1 MDLCVLKIVI
11 SDCVQIIQH
20 RTCFNGIYGVKWTKI
35 YSKGNVKMHAIIAH
49 SGKQYHLKPGL
60 KFNLEKI
67 TDEVGKELK
76 LGNVLMC
83 QDDKLHVGT
92 PYVEGK
98 AVLVR
103 VIEHGRGEKLNIIKF
118 KRRKHH
124 MKRQGH
130 RQAYTRLEVLAI
142 GDEKTLKAPKVEKKE
157 KSKSSSASKAKT
169 AAAKPVAKAKTS
181 AAKPAEAKKQ
191 PVKKAQAEKKP
202 AAKKTE
208 KSSTGK

>member
-1 MDLCVLKIVI
+1 M
-11 SDCVQIIQH
+11 
-20 RTCFNGIYGVKWTKI
+20 Y
-35 YSKGNVKMHAIIAH
+35 AIIAH

-103 VIEHGRGEKLNIIKF
+103 VLEHGRGEKLNIIKF

-142 GDEKTLKAPKVEKKE
+142 GDEKKLKAPKVEKKE
-157 KSKSSSASKAKT
+157 KPKTSSD
-169 AAAKPVAKAKTS
+169 AKAKA
-181 AAKPAEAKKQ
+181 AAKPAEVKKQ
-191 PVKKAQAEKKP
+191 PEKKAQAAKKP
-202 AAKKTE
+202 AAKKAE

>member
-1 MDLCVLKIVI
+1 M
-11 SDCVQIIQH
+11 
-20 RTCFNGIYGVKWTKI
+20 Y
-35 YSKGNVKMHAIIAH
+35 AIIAH

-83 QDDKLHVGT
+83 QDGKLEVGT
-92 PYVEGK
+92 PYVVGK

-103 VIEHGRGEKLNIIKF
+103 VLEHGRGEKLNIIKF

-142 GDEKTLKAPKVEKKE
+142 GDAKTLKAPKVVKKE
-157 KSKSSSASKAKT
+157 KPAGSSDAKVKPVE
-169 AAAKPVAKAKTS
+169 AKPVAKTKA
-181 AAKPAEAKKQ
+181 AGAKPAGKAKVKEDKSVVKKESQPAKKSATKKNEK
-191 PVKKAQAEKKP
+191 PVK
-202 AAKKTE
+202 
-208 KSSTGK
+208 G

>member
-1 MDLCVLKIVI
+1 
-11 SDCVQIIQH
+11 
-20 RTCFNGIYGVKWTKI
+20 
-35 YSKGNVKMHAIIAH
+35 
-49 SGKQYHLKPGL
+49 
-60 KFNLEKI
+60 
-67 TDEVGKELK
+67 
-76 LGNVLMC
+76 MC

-157 KSKSSSASKAKT
+157 KPQASSDAKTKT
-169 AAAKPVAKAKTS
+169 AAAKKPAAKAKT
-181 AAKPAEAKKQ
+181 AEAKPAEAKKQ
-191 PVKKAQAEKKP
+191 PVKKAQAAKKP
-202 AAKKTE
+202 AAKKSE
-208 KSSTGK
+208 KTSTGK